1 MMFKIHTKQSSS
13 SRRFA
18 LKAAALA
25 CAASFAAL
33 APATSMAQA
42 YPTKPIRLI
51 VNFPPGSSPDVVA
64 RAIGTP
70 LSLALG
76 QPVVIDN
83 RAGASGLIG
92 AEAVA
97 KAAPDGYTLLVSA
110 GSSFTMVPHMIGK
123 MSFDPL
129 KDFVPVAGIGRI
141 DIFLVTRNDQPYR
154 NFQEFVSYAKANP
167 GKLSYSSAGNGTS
180 PHIAGEMLK
189 SMSGIYTVHIP
200 YRGTTPALQDLLAG
214 NVHYS
219 FDSGASVTH
228 VKAGKLRLLAT
239 AGTKRSSQFPDT
251 PTLNEL
257 GLKGFDAGTTHGL
270 FAPAGTPKDVIERL
284 NAEVNKLLANPQI
297 AQQIRAIGAEPA
309 PGTPA
314 EFRASMGSDSE
325 RYAEVIK
332 TRAIR
337 PD

>member
-1 MMFKIHTKQSSS
+1 MSFQHHS
-13 SRRFA
+13 SRRRFT
-18 LKAAALA
+18 LQAAALA

-33 APATSMAQA
+33 APTASFAQA
-42 YPTKPIRLI
+42 WPSKPIRLI

-64 RAIGTP
+64 RAISTP
-70 LSLALG
+70 LSQALG
-76 QPVVIDN
+76 QPVVVDN

-97 KAAPDGYTLLVSA
+97 KSAADGYTLLVSA
-110 GSSFTMVPHMIGK
+110 GSSFTMVPHMMGK
-123 MSFDPL
+123 MNFDPA

-141 DIFLVTRNDQPYR
+141 DIFMVTRTDQPYT
-154 NFQEFVSYAKANP
+154 NFQEFLQYAKANP

-189 SMSGIYTVHIP
+189 AMTGIYTLHIP

-219 FDSGASVTH
+219 FDSGASVQH
-228 VKAGKLRLLAT
+228 IKSGKLRLLAT
-239 AGTKRSSQFPDT
+239 AGSKRSSQFPDT
-251 PTLNEL
+251 PTMQEL

-270 FAPAGTPKDVIERL
+270 FAPAGTPKEVVDRL
-284 NAEVNKLLANPQI
+284 NAEVNKILANPQI

-314 EFRASMGSDSE
+314 EFRASMTGDSD
-325 RYAEVIK
+325 RYAAVIK
-332 TRAIR
+332 SRAIR